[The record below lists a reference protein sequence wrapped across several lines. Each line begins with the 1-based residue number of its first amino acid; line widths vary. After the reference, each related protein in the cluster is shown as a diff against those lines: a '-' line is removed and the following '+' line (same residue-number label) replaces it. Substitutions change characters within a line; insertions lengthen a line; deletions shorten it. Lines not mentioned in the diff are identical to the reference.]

1 MTNTLIYIFLFL
13 YLIFVFSVT
22 FYCYTGHLCCPH
34 RREPKLTINYENEEI
49 YPINNYEDDIF

>member
-22 FYCYTGHLCCPH
+22 FYCYAGHLCFPH
-34 RREPKLTINYENEEI
+34 RREHNLTINYENGEI
-49 YPINNYEDDIF
+49 NTINNYEDDIF